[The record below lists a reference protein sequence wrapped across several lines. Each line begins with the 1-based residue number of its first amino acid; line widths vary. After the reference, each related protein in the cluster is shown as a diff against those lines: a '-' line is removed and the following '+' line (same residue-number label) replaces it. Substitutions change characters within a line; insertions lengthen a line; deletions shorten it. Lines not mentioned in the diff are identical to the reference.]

1 MERIVGGRERK
12 GEERLAH
19 LSRPVRNTR
28 FALAHLFQDRKLLL
42 ASRTAQRVEPTR
54 RVVEQL
60 GGRLVLD
67 QPALVEQEDL
77 VKVDDGATARV
88 AERSRQYPALRSAQ
102 RTHGGHEP
110 THSLCAMTSRVESE
124 NSLRIVAVILRKYT
138 R

>member
-1 MERIVGGRERK
+1 ME
-12 GEERLAH
+12 GECLAH
-19 LSRPVRNTR
+19 LSRSVRDPR

-77 VKVDDGATARV
+77 VKVDDGATAGV
-88 AERSRQYPALRSAQ
+88 GDEA
-102 RTHGGHEP
+102 
-110 THSLCAMTSRVESE
+110 
-124 NSLRIVAVILRKYT
+124 
-138 R
+138 